1 MEGKPQVVVE
11 DHDDPVFRLQST
23 EAALEL
29 FAVGESGTAVGLCRF
44 GMDNAD
50 VGLEPPS
57 MASLVG
63 ACIDEQAMQP
73 RIEAVR
79 VADLVQVSPRVGQ
92 GGLDSVLG
100 IVGIAQDQAS
110 DRVEPIDSGRGKDLE
125 CLVVPVPCRLDECSL
140 HRPPLLPAGRDD
152 QPSLPTTRLA
162 RREFDLAR
170 RRVVGARPGCTPP
183 RANAGVSHRPY
194 NPSPMPATLFPIVL
208 AVHIGLAISLFLPSI
223 LLPFTL
229 RTRRATVDS
238 ESGVVRT
245 LLWAQSHGT
254 MVIGAGLALSGLA
267 LISILGPQ
275 MLAQPWLVVALV
287 IYSVNLAIAFFIQRP
302 NLRRLVGIKAASD
315 DAVWKARAR
324 RQRYVSYLMAALV
337 GVIGFL
343 MSTKPS
349 F

>member
-1 MEGKPQVVVE
+1 
-11 DHDDPVFRLQST
+11 
-23 EAALEL
+23 
-29 FAVGESGTAVGLCRF
+29 
-44 GMDNAD
+44 
-50 VGLEPPS
+50 
-57 MASLVG
+57 
-63 ACIDEQAMQP
+63 
-73 RIEAVR
+73 
-79 VADLVQVSPRVGQ
+79 
-92 GGLDSVLG
+92 
-100 IVGIAQDQAS
+100 
-110 DRVEPIDSGRGKDLE
+110 
-125 CLVVPVPCRLDECSL
+125 
-140 HRPPLLPAGRDD
+140 
-152 QPSLPTTRLA
+152 
-162 RREFDLAR
+162 
-170 RRVVGARPGCTPP
+170 
-183 RANAGVSHRPY
+183 
-194 NPSPMPATLFPIVL
+194 MPATLFPIVL

-229 RTRRATVDS
+229 RSRRATVES
-238 ESGVVRT
+238 ESGVVRA

-275 MLAQPWLVVALV
+275 MLAQPWLLVALV